1 MNEQDNEKSGLVF
14 EDQYAYK
21 ENATLYAIRLN
32 YFDPG
37 TKTLSGPY
45 TGQVE
50 WKVGKSRVIAPDD
63 DGFFT
68 VPLEVFSPFDIQLR
82 KYLQRSKSLFG
93 FYWFHLLAYSP
104 EEVIRKHFLLGRL
117 ARDEG
122 SFCLSECILKS
133 ANIILEGIFKESFF
147 TEKVDEINR
156 AIELYEEMLSDYVN
170 PNKFPEALVKIVNG
184 KIDES
189 TLKSRLVR
197 PY

>member
-1 MNEQDNEKSGLVF
+1 MKRVESDKLSPLPMITDKQLIDFHKYYVSQHGTGIVEANDFIHEIREYFRLSNTEPTGRDIGRL
-14 EDQYAYK
+14 ED
-21 ENATLYAIRLN
+21 
-32 YFDPG
+32 F
-37 TKTLSGPY
+37 
-45 TGQVE
+45 
-50 WKVGKSRVIAPDD
+50 
-63 DGFFT
+63 
-68 VPLEVFSPFDIQLR
+68 
-82 KYLQRSKSLFG
+82 
-93 FYWFHLLAYSP
+93 
-104 EEVIRKHFLLGRL
+104 RKHFLLGRL

-133 ANIILEGIFKESFF
+133 ANIILEGTFKESFF